1 MRLRGCGLRLSL
13 LESRLQAA
21 QSAPMQR
28 MGCRAAPAH
37 RPPCGSAI
45 DFLPDCR
52 ALARCVGLMKHCLT
66 LSAVA
71 FSLAFSS
78 HAADAFVPLFDGT
91 TLTGWE
97 QHSGKA
103 EYRVQDGAIVGKT
116 VPDTGNSFLCTA
128 RRYSDFI
135 LELEFKVD
143 PSMNSGIQFRSDYYT
158 KETEVE
164 IAGKKKKFPADRVH
178 GYQFEIDPS
187 PRAYTGGVYDEGR
200 RGWLF
205 DLKNNEAAR
214 KAFKQGEWNQA
225 RIECR
230 GSSIKTL
237 LNGVPAADFTDELT
251 KEGVIALQVHGI
263 GKNAAAVGK
272 EVMWKNI
279 RIQELK

>member
-1 MRLRGCGLRLSL
+1 MTNRLL
-13 LESRLQAA
+13 
-21 QSAPMQR
+21 
-28 MGCRAAPAH
+28 
-37 RPPCGSAI
+37 
-45 DFLPDCR
+45 
-52 ALARCVGLMKHCLT
+52 
-66 LSAVA
+66 LSAVVLSFA
-71 FSLAFSS
+71 SLL
-78 HAADAFVPLFDGT
+78 HAEDAFVPLFDGK

-103 EYRVQDGAIVGKT
+103 EYRVQDGVIVGKT

-128 RRYSDFI
+128 KKYGDFI
-135 LELEFKVD
+135 LEVEFKVD
-143 PSMNSGIQFRSDYYT
+143 PSMNSGIQFRSNYYT
-158 KETEVE
+158 EETEVE

-187 PRAYTGGVYDEGR
+187 SRAYTGGVYDEGR

-230 GSSIKTL
+230 GGSIKTFI
-237 LNGVPAADFTDELT
+237 NGVLAADFTDDLT

-263 GKNAAAVGK
+263 GKKTEAVGK

>member
-1 MRLRGCGLRLSL
+1 MI
-13 LESRLQAA
+13 SRFLVPLTILAIAAKLQAA
-21 QSAPMQR
+21 DEM
-28 MGCRAAPAH
+28 
-37 RPPCGSAI
+37 
-45 DFLPDCR
+45 
-52 ALARCVGLMKHCLT
+52 
-66 LSAVA
+66 
-71 FSLAFSS
+71 
-78 HAADAFVPLFDGT
+78 VPLFDGK

-97 QHSGKA
+97 QHSGTA
-103 EYRVQDGAIVGKT
+103 EYRVQDGAIIGKT
-116 VPDTGNSFLCTA
+116 VPNTGNSFLCTA
-128 RRYSDFI
+128 KKYSNFI

-143 PSMNSGIQFRSDYYT
+143 PSMNSGVQFRSNYYT

-187 PRAYTGGVYDEGR
+187 PRAYTGGIYDEGR

-214 KAFKQGEWNQA
+214 KAFKQGEWNQI

-230 GSSIKTL
+230 GDSLKTF
-237 LNGVPAADFTDELT
+237 LNGVAAADLKDSVTA
-251 KEGVIALQVHGI
+251 EGVIALQVHGI
-263 GKNAAAVGK
+263 GKNQAAVGK